1 LDVIESDSA
10 MSQAVEA
17 LVDLAYDSLD
27 IIAWALSELLE
38 RLAKVILGLLPH
50 FPTKPHRWLSQ
61 PISMVIGPLRRFN
74 LNYSS

>member
-1 LDVIESDSA
+1 

-38 RLAKVILGLLPH
+38 RLAKVTHTPV
-50 FPTKPHRWLSQ
+50 P
-61 PISMVIGPLRRFN
+61 
-74 LNYSS
+74 